1 MEYSISSVIFVSE
14 LIAQLLRP
22 SNGGLSPSENILEL
36 LRQAERWLRLIRSVD
51 FSSFSYSAHE
61 ELRYVA

>member
-51 FSSFSYSAHE
+51 FSSFSYSALQ